1 MKRRRPDSGF
11 AMLLV
16 FAMAAAMAWV
26 LYMELPRL
34 AFEAQRNKEEM
45 LVERGE
51 QYIRGVQLFQRKN
64 KKLPQTIEELEQTN
78 GIRFIRRRYVDPL
91 TGKDDWRVI
100 HADAAGKLTDS
111 LVKKQAKPGETGTG
125 ATEAP
130 NPYSVGSTA
139 MISTDPNAQMA
150 GGPRRASEMQGAPG
164 MVSANGQP
172 PGGDGP
178 PPSPQG
184 FSQGM
189 FPGLGSSPTVP
200 TAPGLPGPF
209 AQQGGYP
216 NAAANSQTGG
226 QLAPRQPQQQQQQ
239 NSGVYSVGGGGYSV
253 GGSFTAAPANNGT
266 LRLPGSGSTSFGPP
280 LTGPMTG
287 QTANGINT
295 NPAMNMIQRL
305 LTTPNPQGLA
315 AAMGAQQSQ
324 GLGAGIIGFASKVDR
339 EGIKIY
345 NEKTNYK
352 EWEFVYDPAKEAGLG
367 GAGGQMGGRPQI
379 PGLQPG
385 QSPIQMPGLIPG
397 MNQGLQK
404 RF

>member
-11 AMLLV
+11 AMLFV

-26 LYMELPRL
+26 LFMELPRL

-64 KKLPQTIEELEQTN
+64 KKLPQSIEELEQTN
-78 GIRFIRRRYVDPL
+78 GIRFIRRRYVDPF

-100 HADAAGKLTDS
+100 HADASGKLTDS

-125 ATEAP
+125 VTEAP
-130 NPYSVGSTA
+130 NPYAVGSTA
-139 MISTDPNAQMA
+139 TIITDPNAQMA
-150 GGPRRASEMQGAPG
+150 GGPRRASEMPGAPG

-172 PGGDGP
+172 GGEGAP
-178 PPSPQG
+178 PPPPPPG
-184 FSQGM
+184 FRAG
-189 FPGLGSSPTVP
+189 VP

-209 AQQGGYP
+209 GQQGGYP
-216 NAAANSQTGG
+216 TGAANSQTGG
-226 QLAPRQPQQQQQQ
+226 QVAQQQQQPG
-239 NSGVYSVGGGGYSV
+239 SGAYTVGGGGYSV
-253 GGSFTAAPANNGT
+253 GGSFTAVPANNGS

-287 QTANGINT
+287 QTPNGINA
-295 NPAMNMIQRL
+295 NPATDMIRRL

-315 AAMGAQQSQ
+315 AAMGSQQTQ

-367 GAGGQMGGRPQI
+367 GAAGQVGGRPPI

-385 QSPIQMPGLIPG
+385 QSPVQMPGMTPG
-397 MNQGLQK
+397 MNMSLQK
-404 RF
+404 KF